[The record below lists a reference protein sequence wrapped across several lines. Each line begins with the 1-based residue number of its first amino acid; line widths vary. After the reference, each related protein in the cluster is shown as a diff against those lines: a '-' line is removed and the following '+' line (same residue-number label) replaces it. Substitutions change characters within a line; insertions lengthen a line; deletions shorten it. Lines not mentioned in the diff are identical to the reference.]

1 MNVIMYSTGCPKCN
15 VLKSKLDSKSIPY
28 VVVSD
33 VSSIIAKGIPTVP
46 VLEVN
51 GNMMDFKTAV
61 DWINE
66 R

>member
-28 VVVSD
+28 MVVSD
-33 VSSIIAKGIPTVP
+33 VSSIVAKGITTVP
-46 VLEVN
+46 VLEID
-51 GNMMDFKTAV
+51 GRLLDFKEAV
-61 DWINE
+61 DWVNE

>member
-1 MNVIMYSTGCPKCN
+1 MYSTGCPKCN

-33 VSSIIAKGIPTVP
+33 VSSIIAKGITAVP
-46 VLEVN
+46 ALEID
-51 GNMMDFKTAV
+51 GRLLDFKKAV
-61 DWINE
+61 DWVNE

>member
-28 VVVSD
+28 MVVSD
-33 VSSIIAKGIPTVP
+33 ISSIVAKGITTVP
-46 VLEVN
+46 ALEID
-51 GNMMDFKTAV
+51 GRLLDFKKAI
-61 DWINE
+61 DWVNE

>member
-33 VSSIIAKGIPTVP
+33 VSSIIAKGITAVP
-46 VLEVN
+46 VLEID
-51 GNMMDFKTAV
+51 GRLLDFKKAV
-61 DWINE
+61 DWVNE